1 MKHIFNQGKENSKVF
16 VALHGTGGDE
26 TNLLPVAKM
35 LNEDNSVLSIR
46 GKINEN
52 GANRYFRR
60 KEEGVYDLED
70 LEFRGKELQ
79 DFIIESASEYNFSVE
94 DVILIGFS
102 NGSNIAINM
111 LLREDSPFTTALLFA
126 PLYPVDVSDNHKD
139 MSEVD
144 IFTSMGEQDP
154 IAPVSE
160 SKKVISIFEERG
172 ADVEVFWTHTHELN
186 GEILRN
192 AKEWLNN

>member
-1 MKHIFNQGKENSKVF
+1 MKHIFNRRKENSKVF
-16 VALHGTGGDE
+16 VTLHGTGGDE

-46 GKINEN
+46 GNINEN

-94 DVILIGFS
+94 DVVLVGFS

-111 LLREDSPFTTALLFA
+111 LLREDSPFKTALLFA
-126 PLYPVDVSDNHKD
+126 PLYPVDVSGNHKD
-139 MSEVD
+139 MSDID

-186 GEILRN
+186 EEILRN
-192 AKEWLNN
+192 AKTWLNK